1 MGLLT
6 NISGVPLFSTIQEAL
21 DWAASVGL
29 TGYHTHQYQG
39 VTGYMGGTNHNNAI
53 TGANFSAPPPP
64 PPAPPTMGGP
74 SITTT
79 GGGGSS
85 GGGGY

>member
-39 VTGYMGGTNHNNAI
+39 VTGYMGGTDHNNAI
-53 TGANFSAPPPP
+53 TGVNFSAPP
-64 PPAPPTMGGP
+64 APPQSPPIMGGP
-74 SITTT
+74 SATTT
-79 GGGGSS
+79 GGGGSGS
-85 GGGGY
+85 GGGY